1 MLIPLNDLSDPRVRD
16 FTQLKDVN
24 LRKSFEAERGLY
36 LAESFSVIARALA
49 AGHQPRSV
57 LTNRHWLG
65 RLQETLGNRAGDI
78 PIFVA
83 EEEQL
88 TRLTG
93 FSMHRG
99 AIAAMERPALPELDE
114 VLSGARAVLILEDL
128 VDHTNVGAAIRSA
141 AAMGFDAI
149 LTTPHCADPLYRR
162 AVRVSMGTV
171 FSLPWTQIAAW
182 PDTSALENR
191 RFIVAGLALSDQAIS
206 LPKFCSCLQSQVE
219 RGQQPKVALVLGTEG
234 PGMTKQALAS
244 CDQLVKIP
252 LSHGVDSL
260 NVAAAGAVACYAVS
274 QALGTFTQDN

>member
-1 MLIPLNDLSDPRVRD
+1 MFIPLNDLSDPRVRD

-49 AGHQPRSV
+49 AGHQPRSI
-57 LTNRHWLG
+57 LTNRHWLE
-65 RLQETLGNRAGDI
+65 RLQETLGPRAADI

-83 EEEQL
+83 KEEQL
-88 TRLTG
+88 THLTG

-99 AIAAMERPALPELDE
+99 AIAAMERPPLPELGE
-114 VLSGARAVLILEDL
+114 VLAERMAAPTL
-128 VDHTNVGAAIRSA
+128 VWSTRSSKISTA
-141 AAMGFDAI
+141 
-149 LTTPHCADPLYRR
+149 R

-171 FSLPWTQIAAW
+171 FSLPWTRIDTW
-182 PDTSALENR
+182 PDTSALKTR
-191 RFIVAGLALSDQAIS
+191 GFIVAGLALTDQAVS
-206 LPKFCSCLQSQVE
+206 LPDFCASLQSQGE

-234 PGMTKQALAS
+234 SGMTKQALAG

-274 QALGTFTQDN
+274 QALGTNIQTP